1 MTTLIEQRSLNR
13 NLTFAYRGI
22 YTTRNQEV
30 KTVQKASKKG
40 LAKNKTLSFTNADKY
55 MGHTSKNCVALDVMS
70 VTVGSTISNK
80 QSQKQTCKFAT
91 VNTIY
96 LTERF

>member
-55 MGHTSKNCVALDVMS
+55 MGHTSTKLCSFRCYVRHGRLNNFEQA
-70 VTVGSTISNK
+70 ISETN
-80 QSQKQTCKFAT
+80 
-91 VNTIY
+91 
-96 LTERF
+96 L